1 MVTSLSGILT
11 SKVHLGE
18 WQTWGR
24 KRQPG
29 RCPSVS
35 GRTIQSID
43 FVPKSGYKQ
52 DDYPKMRTVNCGRTA
67 LRMAECLIFA
77 ILIITSSAAQNSVV
91 GKYNGPGGCASSSC
105 HGSIQPKQIT
115 RVPQNEY
122 SIWAGQDKHA
132 RAYQVLSSDG
142 SVRMGRILNLK
153 SPPNQNQKCLA
164 CHALSVSPE
173 MRAQSFDISDG
184 VSCEH
189 CHGPAAGWLGA
200 HTVKDWETRTAD
212 QKAQLG
218 MRDLRDLAIR
228 SHTCLHCHVGTEE
241 QSVDHQMIAAGHPDL
256 TFELNLFS
264 AVMPRHWKDSD
275 DAPWFG
281 TKEWAVGQG
290 MQLRD
295 SLQRLARR
303 ARSSTWPEYSELDC
317 FACHHSLT
325 AAKDSWRQEIGYDG
339 RTPGVPAWNSAR
351 FVVFHYAAAETD
363 SSTAGKLES
372 EMATLS
378 GLMGQLNGDRE
389 QIAASADRAAEL
401 AHSLTGSLNSRG
413 YDQAF
418 TLQVMRKIAGDSR
431 AISQQGQRAGG
442 QAAMSLDSLFGVY
455 KRNAK
460 NLDEAEIKVAITG
473 LFQQLDDPSAYN
485 APRFAAQM
493 QKVSALLSPEKGSR

>member
-1 MVTSLSGILT
+1 MKTTTVAVRRFRDVPCSQLISRNGVGI
-11 SKVHLGE
+11 SK
-18 WQTWGR
+18 
-24 KRQPG
+24 
-29 RCPSVS
+29 
-35 GRTIQSID
+35 TIAL
-43 FVPKSGYKQ
+43 
-52 DDYPKMRTVNCGRTA
+52 KMRIADKGRAAWRWAAWLTLTVV
-67 LRMAECLIFA
+67 
-77 ILIITSSAAQNSVV
+77 SSASAQKTVV

-115 RVPQNEY
+115 RVAQNEY

-132 RAYQVLSSDG
+132 RAYQMLSNDV
-142 SVRMGRILNLK
+142 SVRIGKILNLK
-153 SPPNQNQKCLA
+153 PPPNQNQKCLA
-164 CHALSVSPE
+164 CHALSVAPE

-189 CHGPAAGWLGA
+189 CHGPAAGWLGT
-200 HTVKDWETRTAD
+200 HTVKEWETRTSD

-275 DAPWFG
+275 QSPWFG

-303 ARSSTWPEYSELDC
+303 ARSSTWPEYAELDC

-325 AAKDSWRQEIGYDG
+325 APKDSWRQEVGYAG

-351 FVVFHYAAAETD
+351 FVVFRYAAAEID
-363 SSTAGKLES
+363 STTAGKLES

-378 GLMGQLNGDRE
+378 GLMGQLSGDRE
-389 QIAASADRAAEL
+389 QIAASADRAAGL
-401 AHSLTGSLNSRG
+401 AHSLAGTLNGRT

-431 AISQQGQRAGG
+431 AISQQGQRAAG
-442 QAAMSLDSLFGVY
+442 QAAMSLDSLFAVY
-455 KRNAK
+455 TRNAK
-460 NLDEAEIKVAITG
+460 NLDEAECKIAING

-493 QKVSALLSPEKGSR
+493 QKVSALLSAEKGSR

>member
-1 MVTSLSGILT
+1 MVDKALT
-11 SKVHLGE
+11 GLR
-18 WQTWGR
+18 WAA
-24 KRQPG
+24 
-29 RCPSVS
+29 CL
-35 GRTIQSID
+35 
-43 FVPKSGYKQ
+43 
-52 DDYPKMRTVNCGRTA
+52 A
-67 LRMAECLIFA
+67 LAVGA
-77 ILIITSSAAQNSVV
+77 SAQNSVV

-115 RVPQNEY
+115 RIPQNEY

-132 RAYQVLSSDG
+132 RAYQVLSNDVSIRIG
-142 SVRMGRILNLK
+142 KILNLK

-164 CHALSVSPE
+164 CHALSVPPE
-173 MRAQSFDISDG
+173 MRAQTFDISDG

-189 CHGPAAGWLGA
+189 CHGPAAGWLGP
-200 HTVKDWETRTAD
+200 HTVKDWETRPAD

-218 MRDLRDLAIR
+218 MRDLRDLSIR

-264 AVMPRHWKDSD
+264 GVMPRHWKDSD
-275 DAPWFG
+275 DNPWFG

-303 ARSSTWPEYSELDC
+303 ARSSVWPEYSELDC
-317 FACHHSLT
+317 FACHHNLT
-325 AAKDSWRQEIGYDG
+325 TPKDSWRQEAGYTG
-339 RTPGVPAWNSAR
+339 RTPGVPAWNAAR
-351 FVVFHYAAAETD
+351 FAVFRYGAAETD
-363 SSTAGKLES
+363 AGAAAKLES

-378 GLMGQLNGDRE
+378 GLMGQLSGDRE
-389 QIAASADRAAEL
+389 QIAASAERAAAL
-401 AHSLTGSLNSRG
+401 ADSLAGALNSRS

-431 AISQQGQRAGG
+431 AISQQGQRAAG

-455 KRNAK
+455 KMHAR
-460 NLDEAEIKVAITG
+460 NLDEAEIKVAISG

-493 QKVSALLSPEKGSR
+493 QKVSALLAAEKGSR

>member
-1 MVTSLSGILT
+1 MRMVD
-11 SKVHLGE
+11 H
-18 WQTWGR
+18 
-24 KRQPG
+24 KR
-29 RCPSVS
+29 V
-35 GRTIQSID
+35 
-43 FVPKSGYKQ
+43 
-52 DDYPKMRTVNCGRTA
+52 A
-67 LRMAECLIFA
+67 LRAAACLAFA
-77 ILIITSSAAQNSVV
+77 VFIPASALAQNSVV

-105 HGSIQPKQIT
+105 HGSIQPKNIT
-115 RVPQNEY
+115 HVSQNEY

-132 RAYQVLSSDG
+132 RAYQVLSNDVSL
-142 SVRMGRILNLK
+142 RIGRILNLK

-164 CHALSVSPE
+164 CHALALPPE
-173 MRAQSFDISDG
+173 MRAQTFDISDG

-200 HTVKDWETRTAD
+200 HTVKEWETRTAD

-218 MRDLRDLAIR
+218 MRDLRDLAVR

-264 AVMPRHWKDSD
+264 AVMPRHWKNSD
-275 DAPWFG
+275 DTSNPWFG

-303 ARSSTWPEYSELDC
+303 ARSSTWPEYAELDC

-325 AAKDSWRQEIGYDG
+325 APKDSWRQEAGYSG
-339 RTPGVPAWNSAR
+339 RTPGVPAWNSSR
-351 FVVFHYAAAETD
+351 YVVFRYAAAETD
-363 SSTAGKLES
+363 ATTAGKLES
-372 EMATLS
+372 ELSTLS

-389 QIAASADRAAEL
+389 QIAASSDRAAEL
-401 AHSLTGSLNSRG
+401 AHSLTGALNSRS

-418 TLQVMRKIAGDSR
+418 TLQVMRKIAADSR
-431 AISQQGQRAGG
+431 SISQQGQRAAG

-455 KRNAK
+455 QQHAENP
-460 NLDEAEIKVAITG
+460 EATAIKAAIGG

-493 QKVSALLSPEKGSR
+493 QKVSEFLSAEKGSR

>member
-1 MVTSLSGILT
+1 ML
-11 SKVHLGE
+11 
-18 WQTWGR
+18 
-24 KRQPG
+24 
-29 RCPSVS
+29 
-35 GRTIQSID
+35 
-43 FVPKSGYKQ
+43 
-52 DDYPKMRTVNCGRTA
+52 DYGQAA
-67 LRMAECLIFA
+67 LRAAACLTLVLA
-77 ILIITSSAAQNSVV
+77 STSASQGQSSAV

-105 HGSIQPKQIT
+105 HGSIQPKTIT
-115 RVPQNEY
+115 RVAQNEY
-122 SIWAGQDKHA
+122 SIWAAQDKHA
-132 RAYQVLSSDG
+132 RAYQVLSNDV
-142 SVRMGRILNLK
+142 SVRIGKILTLN

-164 CHALSVSPE
+164 CHALSLGPE
-173 MRAQSFDISDG
+173 LRAQTFDISDG

-200 HTVKDWETRTAD
+200 HTVKAWETRTAEE
-212 QKAQLG
+212 KAQSG

-241 QSVDHQMIAAGHPDL
+241 KSVDHQMIAAGHPDL

-264 AVMPRHWKDSD
+264 AVMPRHWKDPD
-275 DAPWFG
+275 ENPWFG

-295 SLQRLARR
+295 SLQRLSRR

-325 AAKDSWRQEIGYDG
+325 AAKDSWRQEAGYSG
-339 RTPGVPAWNSAR
+339 RTPGVPVWNAAR
-351 FVVFHYAAAETD
+351 FVVFRYAAAATD
-363 SSTAGKLES
+363 PAAAGKLEL

-401 AHSLTGSLNSRG
+401 AHSLTGSLNGRS

-431 AISQQGQRAGG
+431 AISEQGQRAAG

-455 KRNAK
+455 QQHRK
-460 NLDEAEIKVAITG
+460 NLETAEIKVGIAG

-493 QKVSALLSPEKGSR
+493 QKVSALLSAEK

>member
-1 MVTSLSGILT
+1 MRMVDKRRVVWRWAACLT
-11 SKVHLGE
+11 LAI
-18 WQTWGR
+18 
-24 KRQPG
+24 
-29 RCPSVS
+29 SVS
-35 GRTIQSID
+35 AS
-43 FVPKSGYKQ
+43 
-52 DDYPKMRTVNCGRTA
+52 
-67 LRMAECLIFA
+67 
-77 ILIITSSAAQNSVV
+77 AQNTVV

-115 RVPQNEY
+115 HVAQNEY

-132 RAYQVLSSDG
+132 RAYQVLSKDV
-142 SVRMGRILNLK
+142 SVRIGKILNLK

-164 CHALSVSPE
+164 CHALQVPPE
-173 MRAQSFDISDG
+173 MRAQTFDISDG

-189 CHGPAAGWLGA
+189 CHGPAAGWLGP

-212 QKAQLG
+212 QKSQLG
-218 MRDLRDLAIR
+218 MRDLSDLTVR

-275 DAPWFG
+275 NTPWFG

-303 ARSSTWPEYSELDC
+303 ARSSTWPEYAELDC

-325 AAKDSWRQEIGYDG
+325 ATKDSWRQEAGYAA
-339 RTPGVPAWNSAR
+339 RTPGVPAWNAAR
-351 FVVFHYAAAETD
+351 FVVFRYAAAETD
-363 SSTAGKLES
+363 ASTAAKLES

-378 GLMGQLNGDRE
+378 RLMGQLSGDRE
-389 QIAASADRAAEL
+389 QIAASADRSAAL
-401 AHSLTGSLNSRG
+401 AHSLADALNSRT

-418 TLQVMRKIAGDSR
+418 TLQVLRKIAGDSR
-431 AISQQGQRAGG
+431 AISQQGQRAAG

-455 KRNAK
+455 KQHAK
-460 NLDEAEIKVAITG
+460 NLDEAEIKVAISG

-493 QKVSALLSPEKGSR
+493 QKLSALLSAEKGSRQP

>member
-1 MVTSLSGILT
+1 MRMLDYGRVAACLTFAFFVSTSA
-11 SKVHLGE
+11 
-18 WQTWGR
+18 R
-24 KRQPG
+24 
-29 RCPSVS
+29 
-35 GRTIQSID
+35 
-43 FVPKSGYKQ
+43 
-52 DDYPKMRTVNCGRTA
+52 
-67 LRMAECLIFA
+67 
-77 ILIITSSAAQNSVV
+77 AQNSVV
-91 GKYNGPGGCASSSC
+91 GKYDGPGGCASSSC
-105 HGSIQPKQIT
+105 HGSIQPKNIT
-115 RVPQNEY
+115 HVAQNEY
-122 SIWAGQDKHA
+122 STWAGQDKHA
-132 RAYQVLSSDG
+132 RAYQVLSNDVSI
-142 SVRMGRILNLK
+142 RIARILNLK
-153 SPPNQNQKCLA
+153 SPPSQNQKCLA
-164 CHALSVSPE
+164 CHALSVAPE
-173 MRAQSFDISDG
+173 MRAQTFDISDG

-189 CHGPAAGWLGA
+189 CHGPAAGWLGP

-218 MRDLRDLAIR
+218 MRDLRDLAVR

-275 DAPWFG
+275 DIPWFG

-325 AAKDSWRQEIGYDG
+325 AAKDSWRQEVGYAG

-351 FVVFHYAAAETD
+351 YVVFRYAAAETD
-363 SSTAGKLES
+363 AATAGKLES
-372 EMATLS
+372 ELATLS
-378 GLMGQLNGDRE
+378 GLMGQLGGDRE

-401 AHSLTGSLNSRG
+401 AHSLAGSLNSRS

-431 AISQQGQRAGG
+431 SISQQGQRAAG
-442 QAAMSLDSLFGVY
+442 QAAMSLDSLLGVY
-455 KRNAK
+455 QQHAK
-460 NLDEAEIKVAITG
+460 NLDAAEIKAAIGG

-485 APRFAAQM
+485 ALRFAAQM
-493 QKVSALLSPEKGSR
+493 QKVSEFLSSGKGSR

>member
-1 MVTSLSGILT
+1 MVDYY
-11 SKVHLGE
+11 
-18 WQTWGR
+18 GR
-24 KRQPG
+24 
-29 RCPSVS
+29 V
-35 GRTIQSID
+35 
-43 FVPKSGYKQ
+43 
-52 DDYPKMRTVNCGRTA
+52 A
-67 LRMAECLIFA
+67 LRVAACLTFA
-77 ILIITSSAAQNSVV
+77 VFQWAPASAQNSVV

-115 RVPQNEY
+115 RVAQNEY

-132 RAYQVLSSDG
+132 RAYQVLSNDV
-142 SVRMGRILNLK
+142 SVRIGKILNLK

-164 CHALSVSPE
+164 CHALSVAPE
-173 MRAQSFDISDG
+173 MRAQTFDISDG

-200 HTVKDWETRTAD
+200 HTVKDWETRSAE

-218 MRDLRDLAIR
+218 MRDLRDLAVR

-264 AVMPRHWKDSD
+264 AVMPKHWKDSSD
-275 DAPWFG
+275 NASLETWFG

-290 MQLRD
+290 VQLRD

-325 AAKDSWRQEIGYDG
+325 AAKDSWRQEAGYDG

-351 FVVFHYAAAETD
+351 FVVFRYAAAETD
-363 SSTAGKLES
+363 AATAGKLES
-372 EMATLS
+372 EMATLT
-378 GLMGQLNGDRE
+378 GLMGQLSGERE
-389 QIAASADRAAEL
+389 QIAASADRAADL
-401 AHSLTGSLNSRG
+401 AHSLASALNDRG

-418 TLQVMRKIAGDSR
+418 TLRVMRKIAGDSH
-431 AISQQGQRAGG
+431 AISEQGQRAAG
-442 QAAMSLDSLFGVY
+442 QAAMSLDSLFTVY
-455 KRNAK
+455 KQNAK
-460 NLDEAEIKVAITG
+460 NLDEAETKAAISG

-493 QKVSALLSPEKGSR
+493 QKVSALLSAEKGSR

>member
-1 MVTSLSGILT
+1 MQMNMGQVAWRWVVCVTFA
-11 SKVHLGE
+11 V
-18 WQTWGR
+18 
-24 KRQPG
+24 
-29 RCPSVS
+29 VS
-35 GRTIQSID
+35 T
-43 FVPKSGYKQ
+43 
-52 DDYPKMRTVNCGRTA
+52 
-67 LRMAECLIFA
+67 
-77 ILIITSSAAQNSVV
+77 AAQNTVV

-115 RVPQNEY
+115 RVAQNEY

-132 RAYQVLSSDG
+132 RAYQALSNDV
-142 SVRMGRILNLK
+142 SVRIGKILNLK
-153 SPPNQNQKCLA
+153 SPPSQNPKCLA
-164 CHALSVSPE
+164 CHALAVAPE

-189 CHGPAAGWLGA
+189 CHGPAAGWLGP
-200 HTVKDWETRTAD
+200 HTVKEWETRTAE
-212 QKAQLG
+212 QRAQLG

-228 SHTCLHCHVGTEE
+228 SHTCLHCHVGTED

-275 DAPWFG
+275 DIPWLG

-303 ARSSTWPEYSELDC
+303 ARSSTWPEYAELDC

-325 AAKDSWRQEIGYDG
+325 APKDSWRQEIGYSG
-339 RTPGVPAWNSAR
+339 RTPGVPAWNAAR
-351 FVVFHYAAAETD
+351 FVVFRYAAAETD
-363 SSTAGKLES
+363 AATARKLES
-372 EMATLS
+372 ELATLS
-378 GLMGQLNGDRE
+378 GLMGQLSGDRE

-401 AHSLTGSLNSRG
+401 AHSLTGALNGRG

-418 TLQVMRKIAGDSR
+418 TLRLMRKIAGDSSV
-431 AISQQGQRAGG
+431 ISQQGQRAAG

-455 KRNAK
+455 QQHARDP
-460 NLDEAEIKVAITG
+460 DEAEIKVAING
-473 LFQQLDDPSAYN
+473 LFQQLDDPSAYT

-493 QKVSALLSPEKGSR
+493 QKVSALLPAEKGSR

>member
-1 MVTSLSGILT
+1 MAACLAFAVVISVPAISA
-11 SKVHLGE
+11 
-18 WQTWGR
+18 
-24 KRQPG
+24 PG
-29 RCPSVS
+29 
-35 GRTIQSID
+35 
-43 FVPKSGYKQ
+43 
-52 DDYPKMRTVNCGRTA
+52 A
-67 LRMAECLIFA
+67 
-77 ILIITSSAAQNSVV
+77 SSSTPAQNSVV

-105 HGSIQPKQIT
+105 HGSIQPKTIT
-115 RVPQNEY
+115 RVAQNEY

-132 RAYQVLSSDG
+132 RAFQVLSNDV
-142 SVRMGRILNLK
+142 SVRIGKILNLS

-164 CHALSVSPE
+164 CHALSVAPE
-173 MRAQSFDISDG
+173 MRAQTFDISDG

-200 HTVKDWETRTAD
+200 HTVKDWEKRTAD
-212 QKAQLG
+212 EKAQLG

-241 QSVDHQMIAAGHPDL
+241 KSVDHQMIAAGHPDL

-264 AVMPRHWKDSD
+264 AVMPRHWKDPD
-275 DAPWFG
+275 ENPWFG

-325 AAKDSWRQEIGYDG
+325 VAKDSWRQEVGYAG
-339 RTPGVPAWNSAR
+339 RTPGVPAWNAAR
-351 FVVFHYAAAETD
+351 FVVFRYAASETD
-363 SSTAGKLES
+363 AATASKLES
-372 EMATLS
+372 EMTALS

-401 AHSLTGSLNSRG
+401 AHSLAGSLNGRS
-413 YDQAF
+413 YDQTF
-418 TLQVMRKIAGDSR
+418 TLQVMRKIASDSR
-431 AISQQGQRAGG
+431 AISQQGQRAAG

-455 KRNAK
+455 RQHAN
-460 NLDEAEIKVAITG
+460 NLDAAEIKLAIGG

-485 APRFAAQM
+485 APRFAVQM
-493 QKVSALLSPEKGSR
+493 QKVSVLLSAEKGSR

>member
-1 MVTSLSGILT
+1 MRMVDKGRVAWRWAACLTLAGI
-11 SKVHLGE
+11 G
-18 WQTWGR
+18 
-24 KRQPG
+24 
-29 RCPSVS
+29 
-35 GRTIQSID
+35 
-43 FVPKSGYKQ
+43 
-52 DDYPKMRTVNCGRTA
+52 
-67 LRMAECLIFA
+67 
-77 ILIITSSAAQNSVV
+77 SASAQNTVV

-115 RVPQNEY
+115 GVAQNEY

-132 RAYQVLSSDG
+132 RAYQVLSNDV
-142 SVRMGRILNLK
+142 SVRIGKILNLK

-164 CHALSVSPE
+164 CHALSVPAE

-189 CHGPAAGWLGA
+189 CHGPAAGWLGP
-200 HTVKDWETRTAD
+200 HTVKDWEKRAAD
-212 QKAQLG
+212 QKNQLG
-218 MRDLRDLAIR
+218 MRNLRDVAIR

-241 QSVDHQMIAAGHPDL
+241 QTVDHQMIAAGHPDL

-264 AVMPRHWKDSD
+264 AVMPRHWKDPD
-275 DAPWFG
+275 DAAWFG

-303 ARSSTWPEYSELDC
+303 ARSSAWPEYSELDC

-325 AAKDSWRQEIGYDG
+325 SPKDSWRQEVGYDG

-351 FVVFHYAAAETD
+351 FVVFRYAAAETD
-363 SSTAGKLES
+363 AATAGELES

-378 GLMGQLNGDRE
+378 GLMGQLSGDRE
-389 QIAASADRAAEL
+389 QIAASAERAAEL
-401 AHSLTGSLNSRG
+401 AHSLAGTLNSRN
-413 YDQAF
+413 YDQVF

-431 AISQQGQRAGG
+431 AISQQGQRAAG
-442 QAAMSLDSLFGVY
+442 QAAMSLDSLFTVY
-455 KRNAK
+455 KQNAK
-460 NLDEAEIKVAITG
+460 NLDEAQLKVAISG

-493 QKVSALLSPEKGSR
+493 QKVNALLSAEKGNR